1 MTIEDRG
8 AKAAWEKIKA
18 VVDMHQLARR
28 LRDLEQRIVAGASA
42 EYVHGQIAD
51 LAAAAEACLPKP
63 CFHETVDSLEA
74 ELEAAF
80 AEDFDDEAYIPNPL
94 DAIASRPFYWRHCPK
109 CSKPAKAVGPS
120 DEDRCC
126 AECGIDWENGHEW
139 RQLRNHYFT
148 PQPIMPQIN
157 DYL

>member
-1 MTIEDRG
+1 MSKDRG

-18 VVDMHQLARR
+18 VVAMNQIASR
-28 LRDLEQRIVAGASA
+28 LRDLERRSETASV
-42 EYVHGQIAD
+42 EWLRGQIAD
-51 LAAAAEACLPKP
+51 LAAAAEAALPKP
-63 CFHETVDSLEA
+63 RIHESVDSLDA

-94 DAIASRPFYWRHCPK
+94 DAIANGPFYWRHCPK

-139 RQLRNHYFT
+139 RQLRNHYNSVQFGSE
-148 PQPIMPQIN
+148 QIN